1 MEQNTPF
8 LTKSD
13 SATPL
18 KKVSFND
25 NHNVTMTIEEYM
37 EPQAQEVINI
47 PTNIFNKLK
56 KMPEPIKTPEPN
68 MQLQI
73 NDMNKKID
81 TLFAMMTE
89 LSSNVKQ
96 IVGSKQ

>member
-1 MEQNTPF
+1 
-8 LTKSD
+8 
-13 SATPL
+13 
-18 KKVSFND
+18 
-25 NHNVTMTIEEYM
+25 
-37 EPQAQEVINI
+37 
-47 PTNIFNKLK
+47 
-56 KMPEPIKTPEPN
+56 MPEPIKTPEPN

-96 IVGSKQ
+96 IVTSKQDN